1 MSSINNL
8 QSLQRLVA
16 QGEGLTLEFKRKA
29 NFPEKIVREFVAF
42 ANSKGGYLLVGVN
55 DNGSLPGLKFADE
68 EQYVLDRAI
77 TLCCKPKIKYD
88 CYTVPVKDNRSV
100 LVYQIYASNKK
111 PHYALEHSG
120 QKWGR
125 AYVRVNDKSV
135 KASREEVEILRKQRQ
150 TDFGQRIIYGEKEN
164 VLFKYLENENKVTL
178 AEYCKIA
185 ALPRRIASQTLVK
198 LVLSKVLNLVR
209 DDRGEY
215 YEFNQ
220 SLSE

>member
-29 NFPEKIVREFVAF
+29 NFPEKIVRELVAF
-42 ANSKGGYLLVGVN
+42 ANSEGGYLLVGVN

-68 EQYVLDRAI
+68 EQFVLDRAI
-77 TLCCKPKIKYD
+77 TLCSKPRIKYD
-88 CYTVPVKDNRSV
+88 CFTVPVNDNRAI
-100 LVYQIYASNKK
+100 LVYQIYPSKKK

-120 QKWGR
+120 QKWGK

-135 KASREEVEILRKQRQ
+135 KASREEVEILRKQKHS
-150 TDFGQRIIYGEKEN
+150 DFGQRIIYGEKEN
-164 VLFKYLENENKVTL
+164 ILFKYLENENKVTL

-185 ALPRRIASQTLVK
+185 DLPRKTASQTLVK